1 MFVSAVVAVLLSGV
15 AWDQAVVSRTLPQE
29 PPAPEVRVDD
39 VVVEGRRLE
48 RAVENFVDEIAAPVR
63 GRGLARWH
71 RRVCVGV
78 VNLDAAPAQ
87 YLVDRVSTVAQDVG
101 LEPGEPGC
109 TPNVI
114 VIATN
119 DGQGMADSL
128 VKSRPRDFDTGA
140 SGTNLTSG
148 ALQEFRTSDRPV
160 RWWHVSLPV
169 NDETG
174 LAAVRLPGRVTGA
187 GDSLDDYAP
196 IINTFAASRLVSQIR
211 DDLQQVI
218 VVIDVDDLGTAD
230 FEQVAEYVSLV
241 ALAQIDA
248 RSETRSYDTILNLFD
263 DPSANR
269 ALTPWD
275 LAYLKGLYNA
285 ETNRVNRAAQ
295 SDAVASSIVRE
306 RRQAN
311 TNDQE

>member
-1 MFVSAVVAVLLSGV
+1 MSLSSLLLSLSLGL
-15 AWDQAVVSRTLPQE
+15 VVPQTPPQQ

-48 RAVENFVDEIAAPVR
+48 QAVENFVDEIAAPVR

-109 TPNVI
+109 KPNVVI
-114 VIATN
+114 IATN
-119 DGQGMADSL
+119 DGKGMADSL

-148 ALQEFRTSDRPV
+148 ALQDFRTNDRPV

-275 LAYLKGLYNA
+275 LAYLKGLYTA

-295 SDAVASSIVRE
+295 SDAVASSIVRD
-306 RRQAN
+306 RRQA
-311 TNDQE
+311 TTDDQE